1 MADPRSLIGQTISHY
16 RILEKLGG
24 GGMGVVYKAED
35 IHLGRHV
42 ALKFLPE
49 KLSGDPQAL
58 HRFQREARTTSAL
71 NHPHILTVYE
81 VGEDEGTVFIAT
93 ELVEGQTLRELL
105 HGRLPCDQTLA
116 FAKQI
121 LEGLSTANDAGV
133 VHRDL
138 KPENIMVRPD
148 GYIKL
153 VDFGLAKLLPSLP
166 ADLNATADA
175 GVTTPGQMVGTV
187 LYMSPEQILGE
198 PIDQRSDLFSFAI
211 ILYEM
216 VSGRHPWQAASVVD
230 ILHAILHEEPQPISQ
245 IAKKDCENLLPVLE
259 KALQKKPSKRYQSAR
274 EFLAALSGTKNAT
287 LATPAAVQEDSISSL
302 AVLPFIFLSNVEE
315 KESLSLGFAD
325 ALITTLGNLEDL
337 VVPPT
342 AAILQYPGGSDL
354 VAVSRAMRVRHIL
367 QGSIQRLGSQ
377 WRVSVQLFDSHVRK
391 LTFSE
396 KYDFTLKD
404 IFEIQDEIA
413 KRVAG
418 ALARKFRFNAL
429 NTRERYTTDPDA
441 YGQFL
446 EGLRESY
453 SEDLESLNKAI
464 AALDRAIAAD
474 PQFALAHATLSYV
487 CTGKY
492 FRFEPRRTWIDRAE
506 FHCKR
511 GLELNP
517 ELPEAHLAKAY
528 ILWSQAKNFQHVEA
542 IAEIQRALALQPN
555 LDHAHN
561 RLGTIC
567 VHIGRLKEARR
578 AYEKARVVNS
588 QNLSNHTIAQCYLW
602 DGDLDRAEWELDAWA
617 RENPASEYM
626 LWFRPQPALL
636 RGDLDSA
643 KKHVASALARL
654 PDEPLIISLNAV
666 LHAFQQDP
674 AAALNCVHQAC
685 ESPRSFGHT
694 HHTHYQIACTYALL
708 GKTGKALEW
717 LERTIDGGFA
727 CWPLFQRDPCLK
739 TLHDS
744 LEFHATVNRLEEEFK
759 QVKIEDM

>member
-1 MADPRSLIGQTISHY
+1 MAAARSLIGQTISHY

-35 IHLGRHV
+35 IKLGRHV
-42 ALKFLPE
+42 ALKFLPD
-49 KLSGDPQAL
+49 KRSRDPQAL

-81 VGEDEGTVFIAT
+81 VGEDEDTVFIAT

-105 HGRLPCDQTLA
+105 HGALSADQILA
-116 FAKQI
+116 FSKQI
-121 LEGLSTANDAGV
+121 LEGLSTAHNAGV

-153 VDFGLAKLLPSLP
+153 LDFGLAKLQSSLP
-166 ADLNATADA
+166 ADFNATADA
-175 GVTTPGQMVGTV
+175 GLTTAGEMVGTV

-198 PIDQRSDLFSFAI
+198 SIDQRSDLFSLAI

-216 VSGRHPWQAASVVD
+216 ASGRHPWQGASAVD

-245 IAKKDCENLLPVLE
+245 IAKKDCENLLPILE
-259 KALQKKPSKRYQSAR
+259 KALQKKASKRYQSAD
-274 EFLAALSGTKNAT
+274 EFLAALAGITNAS
-287 LATPAAVQEDSISSL
+287 LATPDVVGEGSISSL

-342 AAILQYPGGSDL
+342 AAILQYPGGSDP

-367 QGSIQRLGSQ
+367 QGSIQRLGSH

-404 IFEIQDEIA
+404 IFEIQDEIGT
-413 KRVAG
+413 RVAE
-418 ALARKFRFNAL
+418 ALARKFRFSVL
-429 NTRERYTTDPDA
+429 KTRERYTTDPDA

-464 AALDRAIAAD
+464 AALDHAIAVD
-474 PQFALAHATLSYV
+474 PKFALAHATLSYV

-492 FRFEPRRTWIDRAE
+492 FRFEPRRTWIERAE

-511 GLELNP
+511 GLELNA
-517 ELPEAHLAKAY
+517 ELPEAHMAKAY

-542 IAEIQRALALQPN
+542 IAEIQRALSLQPN

-567 VHIGRLKEARR
+567 AHIGRLKEARR

-602 DGDLDRAEWELDAWA
+602 EGDLDRAEWELDAWA
-617 RENPASEYM
+617 RENPHSEYM

-636 RGDLDSA
+636 RGDLESA
-643 KKHVASALARL
+643 KIHVDSALARL

-666 LHAFQQDP
+666 LHALQQDS

-708 GKTGKALEW
+708 GNTGKALEW

-739 TLHDS
+739 TLHNS
-744 LEFHATVNRLEEEFK
+744 PEFHATVNRLEREFK
-759 QVKIEDM
+759 QVTINEV